1 MFKDEDTRNDE
12 LNLNAN
18 LRGARISAVIM
29 SVLIAFNLF
38 CALSPF
44 NLELVG
50 IVLVTVYLFVY
61 IKFSIVCGELKDLGC
76 KRLWIT
82 LYRTVGL
89 TVYLVSTVLCMLGIG

>member
-1 MFKDEDTRNDE
+1 MFKDEDTRNGE
-12 LNLNAN
+12 LLLKAN
-18 LRGARISAVIM
+18 LKGACVSVVIM

-50 IVLVTVYLFVY
+50 IVLATVFLFVY
-61 IKFSIVCGELKDLGC
+61 IKFSIVCAELKDLGY
-76 KRLWIT
+76 KKLWIT

-89 TVYLVSTVLCMLGIG
+89 AVYLVSAVLCMLGIG